1 VPRAAGA
8 VRVRPARPA
17 DYPAVAGLLGAAG
30 LPTAGLSPSLADFL
44 VAEAGDGITG
54 AVGLEVYGTAALL
67 RSAVVGAAAQG
78 RGAGTA
84 LVVALLEHARARGVR
99 DVYLLTNTAE
109 EWFPRFGFARI
120 RRDVVPDALHASAEF
135 QGACPDSAAILHATL
150 A

>member
-1 VPRAAGA
+1 VPAAAG

-17 DYPAVAGLLGAAG
+17 DYPAVAGLLDAAG

-44 VAEAGDGITG
+44 VAETGDRIAGAI
-54 AVGLEVYGTAALL
+54 GLEVYGGAALL
-67 RSAVVGAAAQG
+67 RSAVVAAAARG

-84 LVVALLEHARARGVR
+84 LVVALLERARGRGVR

-120 RRDVVPDALHASAEF
+120 RREAVPAALHASAEF
-135 QGACPDSAAILHATL
+135 QGACPESAAILHATL